1 MVEDFA
7 RVLTLSKAQ
16 DFARRFFQLRGPSV
30 LETITLKTGENL
42 RWFPQ
47 WHPNYADAEQECAN
61 IFEFYAPL
69 ERNDEP
75 RLHESHELESDY
87 ARLIRELQGYDNS
100 YYNSL
105 RQSNA
110 DSKPQ
115 RLSRSPRVFKDPAFL
130 LSN

>member
-1 MVEDFA
+1 MEEDFA
-7 RVLTLSKAQ
+7 RVLTSSKAQ
-16 DFARRFFQLRGPSV
+16 DFAKRFFQLRGPSV

-47 WHPNYADAEQECAN
+47 WYPNYVDAEQECAK

-75 RLHESHELESDY
+75 RLHELESDH
-87 ARLIRELQGYDNS
+87 ARLIRELQEHSSS

-115 RLSRSPRVFKDPAFL
+115 RLSRSPRVFKDLAFP